1 MLLASLRDA
10 ITETIKTEGRAAA
23 INVVRL
29 ILKQEGKEQQANC
42 CCNKQ
47 DQQEEEKKE

>member
-1 MLLASLRDA
+1 VLLAPLRDA

-23 INVVRL
+23 IKVVRL

-47 DQQEEEKKE
+47 EQQEEEKKE